1 MTCIKHILYKKVNKA
16 KHKLQIWRIVARTH
30 PNQNSSTHTWTNRWR
45 AELKRL
51 QTSKRLMYPTKG
63 MTKAAPM
70 SSNIFNIYQR
80 TQNASSMASTEQ
92 SSLCISHRKEVEN
105 QRRRSR
111 NMEDLKRRSWEGM
124 GPELHR
130 NLMRAW
136 KWQVNTPLVSQTIF
150 WARSL
155 KIKIR
160 NKTMLARTFT
170 EPKDSNVEKIIFT
183 ASSAQ
188 NFVILILLSSKQ
200 KLSNSWFS
208 KSPRKRD
215 KLSLKRKSHC
225 KQASYQKLQCLM
237 SWSNFFMKTKNF
249 ISYYKILY
257 KYAILQQKS
266 QDFTKI
272 NQFQYPHR
280 TIIKK

>member
-1 MTCIKHILYKKVNKA
+1 MTCIKHILFKKANKA
-16 KHKLQIWRIVARTH
+16 KLKLQIWRRAARIH
-30 PNQNSSTHTWTNRWR
+30 PNQSSSTPTWTNHWR

-51 QTSKRLMYPTKG
+51 QTSKRLMYLTKG
-63 MTKAAPM
+63 MSKAAPM

-80 TQNASSMASTEQ
+80 TQIASSMASTER
-92 SSLCISHRKEVEN
+92 SSLCICHRKEVEN

-111 NMEDLKRRSWEGM
+111 NMEDLKRRLWEGM

-136 KWQVNTPLVSQTIF
+136 TWRVNTPLVSQTIF

-155 KIKIR
+155 KIRIK

-170 EPKDSNVEKIIFT
+170 EPKDSSVEKIIFT

-188 NFVILILLSSKQ
+188 NFVILILQSSKP

-215 KLSLKRKSHC
+215 KSSLKRRSHC
-225 KQASYQKLQCLM
+225 KQASYQKPQCLM
-237 SWSNFFMKTKNF
+237 SWSNSFMKTKNF
-249 ISYYKILY
+249 ISCFKILY
-257 KYAILQQKS
+257 KHAILQQRS
-266 QDFTKI
+266 QDSIKI
-272 NQFQYPHR
+272 NQFLYHHQAI
-280 TIIKK
+280 TKK